1 MSNTVDV
8 KQLLESGAHFG
19 HKTSRWHP
27 KMAEFIHSS
36 RGGIHVID
44 LVQTSER
51 LSSAL
56 DFIEKTV
63 SEGKTILVV
72 GTKKQ
77 AKPTVD
83 KIAEETGV
91 PFVSNRWLGGM
102 LTNIKTISERV
113 KYLKDL
119 EAKQESGQLAA
130 KYNKLEQLKFQEE
143 IDHMNWMYAG
153 IKNMAGKPNVLF
165 VFDALADRNA
175 VNEAIKLNIP
185 VVALVDTNVD
195 PSDINW
201 PIPCNDDS
209 KKTIELVGQYLQ
221 QAIESGKS
229 KIKVKKEQA
238 EEEVTK

>member
-1 MSNTVDV
+1 MSNKVDV
-8 KQLLESGAHFG
+8 KQLLEAGAHFG

-27 KMAEFIHSS
+27 KMAEYIHSS
-36 RGGIHVID
+36 RDGIHIID
-44 LVQTSER
+44 LVQTADLFSQ
-51 LSSAL
+51 AL

-102 LTNIKTISERV
+102 LTNHNTITGRV

-119 EAKQESGQLAA
+119 EARQESGQLAA
-130 KYNKLEQLKFQEE
+130 KYNKLELLKIQEE
-143 IDHMNWMYAG
+143 IDRMNWMYGG
-153 IKNMAGKPNVLF
+153 IKQMPGRPNVLF
-165 VFDALADRNA
+165 VFDALADQNA
-175 VNEAIKLNIP
+175 VKEAIKLNIP
-185 VVALVDTNVD
+185 VVALADTNVN
-195 PSDINW
+195 PTNLTW

-209 KKTIELVGQYLQ
+209 KKTIELVGEYLIA
-221 QAIESGKS
+221 AIQSGKS
-229 KIKVKKEQA
+229 KIKKDKKEEV
-238 EEEVTK
+238 EEK

>member
-1 MSNTVDV
+1 MSNKVDV
-8 KQLLESGAHFG
+8 KQLLEAGAHFG

-27 KMAEFIHSS
+27 KMAEYIHSS
-36 RGGIHVID
+36 RDGIHIID
-44 LVQTSER
+44 LVQTADLFSQ
-51 LSSAL
+51 AL

-102 LTNIKTISERV
+102 LTNHNTITGRV

-119 EAKQESGQLAA
+119 EARQESGQLAA
-130 KYNKLEQLKFQEE
+130 KYNKLELLKIQEE
-143 IDHMNWMYAG
+143 IDRMNWMYGG
-153 IKNMAGKPNVLF
+153 IKQMPGRPNVLF
-165 VFDALADRNA
+165 VFDALADQNA
-175 VNEAIKLNIP
+175 VKEAMKLNIP
-185 VVALVDTNVD
+185 VVALTDTNVN
-195 PSDINW
+195 PTNITW

-209 KKTIELVGQYLQ
+209 KKTIELVGQYLIA
-221 QAIESGKS
+221 AIQSGKS
-229 KIKVKKEQA
+229 KIKKDKKE
-238 EEEVTK
+238 EVEDK